1 MQLKSNQK
9 WYLKDTTPNL
19 LLLLVGI
26 LGRCCYAFA
35 RVGTWN
41 FSQLLLS
48 WHLGEG
54 VVMLLLCFCFGQNL
68 ELLTSI
74 EEGGDWDVD
83 V

>member
-1 MQLKSNQK
+1 MEMQLKSNQK
-9 WYLKDTTPNL
+9 WYLKDTKPNL

-41 FSQLLLS
+41 FLQLSS

-54 VVMLLLCFCFGQNL
+54 VVMLLLCMLLVGS
-68 ELLTSI
+68 ELGTSHNY
-74 EEGGDWDVD
+74 
-83 V
+83 